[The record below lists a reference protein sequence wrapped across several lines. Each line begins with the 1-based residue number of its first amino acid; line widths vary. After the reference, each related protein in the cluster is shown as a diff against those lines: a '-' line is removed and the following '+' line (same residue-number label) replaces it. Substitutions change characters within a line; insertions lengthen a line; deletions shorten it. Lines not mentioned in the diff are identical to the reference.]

1 MIVKLRP
8 DRLWSVVEMCCR
20 VEAGDVMKTGF
31 LRSCSIFF
39 MTLLLFACAGGEII
53 KDKPDVIA
61 IKKPMSP
68 IDIDSDVELDFKN
81 AIALMQE
88 GKYAQAIPVLNTV
101 IEREKR
107 LPAPYVNVAIA
118 HNKLGDTEAA
128 EENLISALKL
138 DIGHPVANNELG
150 LLYRK
155 KGKFKAARTAYKN
168 AIKEHPDY
176 LPAIKNL
183 GVLCD
188 LYMHDFDCA
197 LQQFEDYLELK
208 PGDKTVAIWI
218 ADVKQRLGK

>member
-1 MIVKLRP
+1 
-8 DRLWSVVEMCCR
+8 
-20 VEAGDVMKTGF
+20 MKTRA
-31 LRSCSIFF
+31 LRRCSIFF
-39 MTLLLFACAGGEII
+39 MTLLLFACAGGEI
-53 KDKPDVIA
+53 KDQPDAIA
-61 IKKPMSP
+61 IKKPMSHV
-68 IDIDSDVELDFKN
+68 DIDPDVELDFKS
-81 AIALMQE
+81 AIVLMQQ
-88 GKYAQAIPVLNTV
+88 GKYAQAIPVLNAV

-118 HNKLGDTEAA
+118 HNKLGDTKAA

-155 KGKFKAARTAYKN
+155 KGRFKAARTAYEN
-168 AIKEHPDY
+168 AIKEHPEY

-208 PGDKTVAIWI
+208 PDDKTVAIWI